1 MNSSQHFN
9 WLIVL
14 VAVLASMTVVPPV
27 NAQDCRQSS
36 QDCNAKQ
43 VLSNFP
49 VFNVYVTSDP
59 EPKKYCERYDRTSLS
74 DDGTTAEYDVVY
86 RDANGDDTPISDTST
101 FDVTNNT
108 VIYVTYGNDRSTV
121 YRFTLDYVNKDQ
133 CFVGHCNCTE
143 TQYYLFDSPD
153 SDIFQYHE
161 CLKKIDNYSG
171 GNITFLRDLQ
181 KCQKIPPKP

>member
-1 MNSSQHFN
+1 MRKLNSSIALEKPPLKFSAHLEAGRYRSCVSYAGMPLLLMPWILRYPNCDLQVH
-9 WLIVL
+9 LII
-14 VAVLASMTVVPPV
+14 
-27 NAQDCRQSS
+27 R
-36 QDCNAKQ
+36 
-43 VLSNFP
+43 
-49 VFNVYVTSDP
+49 
-59 EPKKYCERYDRTSLS
+59 
-74 DDGTTAEYDVVY
+74 
-86 RDANGDDTPISDTST
+86 ISDTST